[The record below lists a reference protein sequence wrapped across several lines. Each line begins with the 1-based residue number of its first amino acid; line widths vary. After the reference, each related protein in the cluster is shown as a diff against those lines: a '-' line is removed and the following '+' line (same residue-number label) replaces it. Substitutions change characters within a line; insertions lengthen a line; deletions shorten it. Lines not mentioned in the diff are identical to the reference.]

1 MSFVTV
7 SICIYFSSLKN
18 PKKPPKPKK
27 KTKSKFLRV
36 SDSYR
41 NCSFE
46 TPLPCPLVETYH
58 GCSLVRTKGDP
69 HKDIEGKTLINA
81 FYLIL
86 LGFFFY
92 RVKFSLL
99 EH

>member
-7 SICIYFSSLKN
+7 SICIYFSSEKKTKKKGKKN
-18 PKKPPKPKK
+18 PKNHVKV
-27 KTKSKFLRV
+27 LRIP
-36 SDSYR
+36 DSYR

-69 HKDIEGKTLINA
+69 HKDIEGKTLIHA
-81 FYLIL
+81 FY
-86 LGFFFY
+86 
-92 RVKFSLL
+92 
-99 EH
+99 